1 MADRTQTLHPTI
13 VSDGHGTAVLKQRNT
28 LMCVTRFKHGAA
40 ELKQR
45 NTLMHGGR
53 FAHFTKE
60 GKQMVNG
67 CLSPIFRLKRKRQP
81 TQETNRPWTM
91 TNQCKAKSTEI
102 VQQTQLKAGSSSIR
116 EHLEAI
122 LTGDLISTWESR
134 RERPTLY
141 FEDEQLDEVAVI
153 RETPRARQ
161 QNDWIDVV
169 MNVLVP

>member
-1 MADRTQTLHPTI
+1 MADPTQTLHPTI
-13 VSDGHGTAVLKQRNT
+13 VSDG
-28 LMCVTRFKHGAA
+28 HGAA

-81 TQETNRPWTM
+81 TEETNRPWTM
-91 TNQCKAKSTEI
+91 TNQCKAKITEI
-102 VQQTQLKAGSSSIR
+102 VQQTQLKAVKETQR
-116 EHLEAI
+116 VRQLVWKT
-122 LTGDLISTWESR
+122 LR

-141 FEDEQLDEVAVI
+141 FEDEQLDEVVSFLFAVI
-153 RETPRARQ
+153 TETPRARQ